1 MRCNSRPVQ
10 RQRHNYTTV
19 WEQTSY
25 VGVVP
30 IARCGDVSRPQTQT
44 TAISASQA
52 ALDAWRKI
60 IAIVGGNWRPNLA
73 RGSDLEL
80 QYLRTIV
87 RLRTDPIEASERRFA
102 ELMKADPTAFHAV
115 EEHAG
120 ILDRMGQRDTAVA
133 EYESARRGRQLI
145 RRGMPDRPFFTR
157 HRTTSVAEID
167 GYTKVLRAGASN
179 EGVFPYVARG
189 HAYLATR
196 RPRLALLDYDE
207 ALKRAPQ
214 EAGLLLARGEAL
226 AALGRYG
233 EALQALDQ
241 AVASRPQDP
250 EALGSRACVRLVLGL
265 VEEADADWSRQLELL
280 PPERH
285 AARASV
291 LLRLANY
298 DRALNE
304 LDRAI
309 DRDAGD
315 PYLQLYLLTALRRL
329 GHPIRARTE
338 PVTTWPGPLIAL
350 HHGTLHPSDV
360 LAAADNPERRAEA
373 LFQLGIWSYEHDR
386 AEAGRRWR
394 QAVAIASPDTI
405 EHTAARHEI
414 ERLGIDPQPIGRGRA
429 RGKETTMMAA
439 SR

>member
-1 MRCNSRPVQ
+1 M
-10 RQRHNYTTV
+10 
-19 WEQTSY
+19 
-25 VGVVP
+25 P
-30 IARCGDVSRPQTQT
+30 IARCVDVSRLQTQT
-44 TAISASQA
+44 TEISASQA

-73 RGSDLEL
+73 RGSDPEL

-87 RLRTDPIEASERRFA
+87 RLRTDPLEASERRFA

-120 ILDRMGQRDTAVA
+120 ILDRMGQHDAALA
-133 EYESARRGRQLI
+133 EYESARRGRQLV

-207 ALKRAPQ
+207 ALKRAPL

-226 AALGRYG
+226 AALGRHA
-233 EALQALDQ
+233 EASLAFDQ
-241 AVASRPQDP
+241 AVARCPRDP
-250 EALGSRACVRLVLGL
+250 EALGSRAIVRLVLGR
-265 VEEADADWSRQLELL
+265 VAEADADWSRQLELL

-291 LLRLANY
+291 LLRLAEY
-298 DRALNE
+298 DRASDE
-304 LDRAI
+304 LERAI
-309 DRDAGD
+309 ERDCGD
-315 PYLQLYLLTALRRL
+315 PYLQLYLVMALRRL
-329 GHPIRARTE
+329 GRTIRARTD
-338 PVTTWPGPLIAL
+338 PATTWPGPLIAL

-373 LFQLGIWSYEHDR
+373 LFQLGIWSYAHDR
-386 AEAGRRWR
+386 AEAGRLWR
-394 QAVAIASPDTI
+394 QVAEIAAPDTI
-405 EHTAARHEI
+405 EHAAARHEI
-414 ERLGIDPQPIGRGRA
+414 ERLGM
-429 RGKETTMMAA
+429 E
-439 SR
+439 